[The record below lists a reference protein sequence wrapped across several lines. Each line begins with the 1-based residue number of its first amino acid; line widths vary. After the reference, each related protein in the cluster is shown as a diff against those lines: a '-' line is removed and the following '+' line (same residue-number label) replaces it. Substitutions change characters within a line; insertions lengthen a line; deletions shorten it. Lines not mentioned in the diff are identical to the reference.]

1 MCGMDT
7 IKKYLIL
14 VRKNLVYLFLLLE
27 KWMFDYEEDEKE

>member
-1 MCGMDT
+1 MDT